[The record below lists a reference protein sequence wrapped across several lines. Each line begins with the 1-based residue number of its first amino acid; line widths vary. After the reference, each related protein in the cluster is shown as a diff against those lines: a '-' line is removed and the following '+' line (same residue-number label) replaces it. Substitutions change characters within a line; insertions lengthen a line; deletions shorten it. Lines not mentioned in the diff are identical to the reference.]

1 MFCGECGTQNP
12 DTNQFCKNCGK
23 PLKRPQQAP
32 APQPAAVPYQPP
44 AGQPAPAQPAYYPP
58 EQPVYGQ
65 PPANGQPPVPPG
77 AATVKP
83 PLNKVM
89 LVLGILGIL
98 AGIASFVRYPYL
110 LGILAIV
117 LGGVAI
123 AKPENRRGAVLVIA
137 ILAILIGLGSMI
149 FDIFYLMIMP
159 PVVPDL

>member
-1 MFCGECGTQNP
+1 
-12 DTNQFCKNCGK
+12 
-23 PLKRPQQAP
+23 
-32 APQPAAVPYQPP
+32 
-44 AGQPAPAQPAYYPP
+44 
-58 EQPVYGQ
+58 
-65 PPANGQPPVPPG
+65 
-77 AATVKP
+77 
-83 PLNKVM
+83 M